1 MLVDL
6 FAPANEGAN
15 QYQNVGTVT
24 SNTLELVLD
33 AEIVNTKDF
42 SWNTGIVFSS
52 TNNIIDKLDI
62 NPRIQGP
69 GDGQMFRL
77 EEGLEYGTMYGRD
90 FVRSLDIMAAQLPSG
105 ASLSDYVVNSDGVV
119 VDASTIGTKYESG
132 IIRENEDGSVWV
144 GDIGNQTADFN
155 LGLRN
160 TISYK
165 NFDFYMLWDWKQ
177 GGDLYNRNGQWLTR
191 DNRHEMI
198 DQAGK
203 APGEQKTVSYYQSLY
218 DVNQNNGYW
227 VEDASFVK
235 LREASIFYTFDD
247 MEKSFINS
255 LRIGL
260 TGTNLFTFTNY
271 SGWDPEVQLFDGATS
286 QYYAVDFGVY
296 PVSTSYT
303 LSVTLK
309 F

>member
-1 MLVDL
+1 
-6 FAPANEGAN
+6 
-15 QYQNVGTVT
+15 
-24 SNTLELVLD
+24 
-33 AEIVNTKDF
+33 
-42 SWNTGIVFSS
+42 
-52 TNNIIDKLDI
+52 
-62 NPRIQGP
+62 
-69 GDGQMFRL
+69 
-77 EEGLEYGTMYGRD
+77 
-90 FVRSLDIMAAQLPSG
+90 
-105 ASLSDYVVNSDGVV
+105 
-119 VDASTIGTKYESG
+119 
-132 IIRENEDGSVWV
+132 
-144 GDIGNQTADFN
+144 
-155 LGLRN
+155 
-160 TISYK
+160 
-165 NFDFYMLWDWKQ
+165 MLWDWKQ

-198 DQAGK
+198 DQVGK
-203 APGEQKTVSYYQSLY
+203 PLGEQKTVSYYQSLY
-218 DVNQNNGYW
+218 DVNQDNGYW

-271 SGWDPEVQLFDGATS
+271 SGWDPEVQLFDGSTS